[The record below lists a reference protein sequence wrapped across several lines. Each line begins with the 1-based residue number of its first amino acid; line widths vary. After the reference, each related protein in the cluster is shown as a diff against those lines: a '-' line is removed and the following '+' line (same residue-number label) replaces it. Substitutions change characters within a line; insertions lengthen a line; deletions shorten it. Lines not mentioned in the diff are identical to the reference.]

1 MTIQLSFEFDKKD
14 KHYVCLESGVVSISS
29 KNVLSNSI
37 NVFKVFIRF
46 TDGPKFEIKCDVRVE
61 PNQTVTLPNVG
72 FKVDLWTNEW
82 SNFFN
87 VGIEYRELQNSK
99 KWLPSKIVQEPS
111 DYLVVKNAPSRNAKI
126 FISHSNS
133 SEDDK
138 ILATLNTLLVRSG
151 FDSYIAERDPK
162 LGNHLWEKIHQKI
175 EVCDRVVVLCT
186 KDGTESGDVREEI
199 GIAIGLNKKGKIIP
213 IVENGVTPP
222 GSLLGMEFSNLDRN
236 NIKESLIKTV
246 CNIIENFENIEHNPF
261 V

>member
-1 MTIQLSFEFDKKD
+1 MTVQLSFEFDKKD
-14 KHYVCLESGVVSISS
+14 KHYVCLESGSVSISS
-29 KNVLSNSI
+29 KNLFSNSI

-46 TDGPKFEIKCDVRVE
+46 TDGPKFETKCDVRVE
-61 PNQTVTLPNVG
+61 PNQTVTLPNVH

-87 VGIEYRELQNSK
+87 VGIEYREFQNGK
-99 KWLPSKIVQEPS
+99 KWLLSKKFVQEPS
-111 DYLVVKNAPSRNAKI
+111 DYLTVKNAPLRNAKI

-133 SEDDK
+133 YEDDK
-138 ILATLNTLLVRSG
+138 ILATLNTLLIRAG
-151 FDSYIAERDPK
+151 FDSYIAERNPK
-162 LGNHLWEKIHQKI
+162 LGNHLWEKIHREI
-175 EVCDRVVVLCT
+175 GVCDRIAVLCT
-186 KDGTESGDVREEI
+186 KDGTKSGDVREEI

-246 CNIIENFENIEHNPF
+246 CDIIKDFEKHKT
-261 V
+261 